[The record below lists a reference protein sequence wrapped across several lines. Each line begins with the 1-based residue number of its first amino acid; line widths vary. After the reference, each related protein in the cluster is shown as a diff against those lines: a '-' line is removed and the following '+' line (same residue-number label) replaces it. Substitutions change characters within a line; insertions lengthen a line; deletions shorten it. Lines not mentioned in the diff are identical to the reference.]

1 MSAATPVSS
10 PQPALP
16 QREVARLLKGEA
28 TSDGAGVRLTRMLDT
43 RLAAQADPFLLF
55 DEFRSDQPGDYIGGF
70 PPHPHRGFETVTY
83 MMAGHMRHGDNKG
96 NSGDLGPGSA
106 QWMTAARGI
115 VHEERPQQENG
126 LLWGYQLWVNLP
138 AAEKMGEPVYQ
149 DIPPQDIPEVSLEN
163 GGKVRVITGEFNGV
177 RGPVRP
183 RPTEPIYLDVK
194 LPANAQFSHALPAGH
209 TAFVH
214 GIAGELRI
222 GAQAQPVGARELA
235 LLTSGGEL
243 QVSAGAEAAHFL
255 VIAGKPLREQ
265 IAHYGPFVMNTREEI
280 MQAAR
285 DFEAGRF

>member
-1 MSAATPVSS
+1 MNAVATAP
-10 PQPALP
+10 L
-16 QREVARLLKGEA
+16 RRVARIIQGNP
-28 TSDGAGVRLTRMLDT
+28 TSDGDGVRLTRMLDP

-55 DEFRSDQPGDYIGGF
+55 DEFRSDKPGDYIGGF

-96 NSGDLGPGSA
+96 NTGDLGPGSA

-126 LLWGYQLWVNLP
+126 LMWGYQLWVNLP

-149 DIPPQDIPEVSLEN
+149 DIAAENIPEAKLPD
-163 GGKVRVITGEFNGV
+163 GTRVRVITGEFAGV

-183 RPTEPIYLDVK
+183 RTTEPIYLDVQ
-194 LPANAQFSHALPAGH
+194 LPANGEFRYTPPKGH
-209 TAFVH
+209 TTLLH
-214 GIAGELRI
+214 GIEGELRFT
-222 GAQAQPVGARELA
+222 GEDDGRALHPKEMA
-235 LLTSGGEL
+235 LLSSEGE
-243 QVSAGAEAAHFL
+243 VVVKAGNASARFL
-255 VIAGKPLREQ
+255 LIAGKPIREQ

-285 DFEAGRF
+285 DFESGRF